1 MFRRNHFLSRDN
13 SMLPIADAPPWS
25 DTLTDYDKTHFTLY
39 MQLLCA
45 AAENASEAEMA
56 NSILSIDPVVEFDR
70 AQRAVRN
77 HLVRVNWLLN
87 TGYAEL
93 FPADRT

>member
-1 MFRRNHFLSRDN
+1 
-13 SMLPIADAPPWS
+13 MLRIADAPPWS

-45 AAENASEAEMA
+45 ASESASEAEMA
-56 NSILSIDPVVEFDR
+56 DSILGMDPAAESGR

-77 HLVRVNWLLN
+77 HLMRVNWLLK

-93 FPADRT
+93 FPDDSA

>member
-1 MFRRNHFLSRDN
+1 
-13 SMLPIADAPPWS
+13 MLQIADAPPWS

-39 MQLLCA
+39 MQLLSA

-56 NSILSIDPVVEFDR
+56 DSILGMDSVAEFDR
-70 AQRAVRN
+70 AQRVVRN
-77 HLVRVNWLLN
+77 HLVRVNWLLYA
-87 TGYAEL
+87 GYAEL